1 MLALLSVEVHENSVL
16 GLVRYLRRQHV
27 GWIAVII
34 QLIAALASKG
44 VCFNLDHLLFA
55 IVFWACEVEDFF
67 IVLNIAR
74 VAADD
79 VLICQ
84 KATTGV

>member
-1 MLALLSVEVHENSVL
+1 LLALLSVEVYENSVL
-16 GLVRYLRRQHV
+16 GLVRYLCRQHV

-44 VCFNLDHLLFA
+44 IRFNLNHLLFA
-55 IVFWACEVEDFF
+55 IVFWACEVEDLF
-67 IVLNIAR
+67 IVLHIAR
-74 VAADD
+74 IAADD

-84 KATTGV
+84 KATTRV

>member
-1 MLALLSVEVHENSVL
+1 LLALFSVKVNENSVL
-16 GLVRYLRRQHV
+16 GLVCYLCREHV

-34 QLIAALASKG
+34 QLIATLASKG
-44 VCFNLDHLLFA
+44 IRFNLNHLLFA
-55 IVFWACEVEDFF
+55 IVFWACEVEDLF
-67 IVLNIAR
+67 IILNIAR

-84 KATTGV
+84 KATTRV